1 MSSYG
6 ESQRSLFFDFPH
18 QTQPLSLSRV
28 NAVVV
33 GKDLSMPRPLTEWR
47 VLSHGAL
54 TKITDNIL
62 TVVGDISMP
71 AGKIARRMTVVRL
84 RDGRLVVFSAIA
96 LHEKE
101 MRELENFGKLAFL
114 IVPNG
119 HHRLDSKIWK
129 KRYPEIKVITPQGAR
144 EAVEKIVPV
153 DAVKADFNDPNVVF
167 IVVPGTGER
176 EAALE
181 VKGDNG
187 ATLILNDLVGNL
199 RNTRGFGG
207 WFLRM
212 MGFAGNKPQVPV
224 PVKLT
229 MIKDKHAFAKQL
241 MQWAELPALRRI
253 LVSHGSTIEDNPRGV
268 LRELAA
274 SLQ

>member
-1 MSSYG
+1 
-6 ESQRSLFFDFPH
+6 
-18 QTQPLSLSRV
+18 
-28 NAVVV
+28 
-33 GKDLSMPRPLTEWR
+33 MPKPLTEWK

-54 TKITDNIL
+54 IKIADNIL
-62 TVVGDISMP
+62 TVVGDIPMP
-71 AGKIARRMTVVRL
+71 TGKIARRMTVVRL

-96 LHEKE
+96 LREKE
-101 MRELENFGKLAFL
+101 MRELEDFGKPAFL

-119 HHRLDSKIWK
+119 HHRFDSKIWK
-129 KRYPEIKVITPQGAR
+129 KRYPEIKVITPQGAK
-144 EAVEKIVPV
+144 ESVEKIVPV
-153 DAVKADFNDPNVVF
+153 DAVKADFNDPNIVF

-187 ATLILNDLVGNL
+187 ATLILNDVVGNI
-199 RNTRGFGG
+199 RDARGFGG

-212 MGFAGNKPQVPV
+212 MGFAGDKPHVPV

-229 MIKDKHAFAKQL
+229 MIKDKRAFAKQL
-241 MQWAELPALRRI
+241 TKWAELPALKRI
-253 LVSHGSTIEDNPRGV
+253 LVSHGSTIEDNPRVV